1 MQLYTENEKKKN
13 YSFIINFWRWLV
25 TILLYIKIV
34 CIVSLKQAWCVAMI
48 NSGIT
53 TMLLEIS

>member
-1 MQLYTENEKKKN
+1 MQLYAEDEKKN

-34 CIVSLKQAWCVAMI
+34 CVVSIKQAWCVAV
-48 NSGIT
+48 IT
-53 TMLLEIS
+53 SENNTMLLEIS